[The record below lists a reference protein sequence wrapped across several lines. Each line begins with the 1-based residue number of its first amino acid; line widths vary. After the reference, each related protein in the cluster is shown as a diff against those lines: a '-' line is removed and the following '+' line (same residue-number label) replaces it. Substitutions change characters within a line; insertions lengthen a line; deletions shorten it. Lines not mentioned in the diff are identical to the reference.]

1 MEAAAAAAP
10 TQHDRDEEDWT
21 GVPETPGYTP
31 GHSSANRSAN
41 LDEDE
46 FEGGD
51 FCDYYAVL
59 GLERCCHQDDLK
71 RTSASATRQPG
82 AARRASAPL
91 TRLHRCLRRGVPRQ
105 AAAGPPGQERGR
117 RPGRLPPRPAGF

>member
-59 GLERCCHQDDLK
+59 GLERCCHQDDVK
-71 RTSASATRQPG
+71 RTSPSPTPPWSGRARSSRSPGLQVRG
-82 AARRASAPL
+82 AAPGLLEPRGEPL
-91 TRLHRCLRRGVPRQ
+91 RL
-105 AAAGPPGQERGR
+105 
-117 RPGRLPPRPAGF
+117 